1 MRNPIHMRTARRAAE
16 ISGGIPAL
24 CSYLRVSPM
33 VVSGWIEG
41 LQDVPAEALLRLV
54 DIVVRESSSKPSA
67 AISDWAADSFR
78 HRHAAN
84 S

>member
-1 MRNPIHMRTARRAAE
+1 MRNPIHMRAARRAVE

-24 CSYLRVSPM
+24 CAYLRVSPM

-41 LQDVPAEALLRLV
+41 LQDVPPDALLKV
-54 DIVVRESSSKPSA
+54 IDIVLGESSSKPSA

-84 S
+84 N